1 MILPH
6 MKIKS
11 FTIANFQKFLKTYSS
26 TVKLAWQTNKKYFL
40 FITLAGALEGLLVYP
55 ELLITKNITD
65 NIIKGISSTDYTQ
78 PLRIIVFLTAITIIL
93 NQVQQLIY
101 DFADVYSNT
110 LSGLIKETININLSR
125 KINSLPVSQAEN
137 PEVRNTFQKVQDA
150 SGNAVW
156 AITTPLSTFPTIF
169 FGLISSSILIV
180 NFNFLII
187 VPAILFALPRIGFGI
202 RRTTAW
208 RAIRSKYSPMW
219 RVWGALDDFANKG
232 RYLYENKVLG
242 HVDLLLNRRLKM
254 TIQYFKVTEKHRL
267 KYSKLH
273 RVYSTPLILFENGI
287 KLYLYYLAMTK
298 IMTLGTAQATNSSI
312 SRFINFISRLI
323 RETSDLYQ
331 NYTFINDYEN
341 FINLADEESAGVPV
355 DNTLHTGLVFDKVW
369 FKYQSA
375 TDWNL
380 KNISFSINPTENTA
394 IVGEN
399 GAGKTTLIKLICRF
413 YKPQKGQI
421 TLNGK
426 DIYEYDLASYRHA
439 IAALFQDFAQYPFS
453 AKDNIHFGDVSK
465 KLRMKDIK
473 TAAKYTDMQ
482 HFIEKLPQ
490 KYNNPLDKEF
500 AKGIEPSKGQWQRIA
515 LSRTLYRNSHIVILD
530 EPTSNVD
537 PESEEK
543 IFDSVMKIDKDKM
556 IFLVSHR
563 FSTVRKA
570 DKILVIENGQLVE
583 EGNHSKLMKNKSRYF
598 DLFNLQAQSYK

>member
-1 MILPH
+1 

-11 FTIANFQKFLKTYSS
+11 LNLVNFKKFLKTYRS
-26 TVKLAWQTNKKYFL
+26 TVKLAWQTNKKYFF
-40 FITLAGALEGLLVYP
+40 FITIVGAIEGLLVYP

-65 NIIKGISSTDYTQ
+65 NIIRGISTSDYLE
-78 PLRIIVFLTAITIIL
+78 PLKTIFFLTAITIII
-93 NQVQQLIY
+93 NQIQQLIT

-110 LSGLIKETININLSR
+110 LSGLMKETININLSR

-137 PEVRNTFQKVQDA
+137 PEVRNTFQKVQEA

-169 FGLISSSILIV
+169 FGLVSSSVLIFS
-180 NFNFLII
+180 FNFLVMI
-187 VPAILFALPRIGFGI
+187 PAILFALPRINFGI
-202 RRTTAW
+202 KRTNAW
-208 RAIRSKYSPMW
+208 RAIRNKYSPVW

-232 RYLYENKVLG
+232 RYLYENKILN
-242 HVDLLLNRRLKM
+242 HVDLLLNRRLKL
-254 TIQYFKVTEKHRL
+254 TIQYFKETEKHRL
-267 KYSKLH
+267 KFSKLQ
-273 RVYSTPLILFENGI
+273 RLYSAPLILFENGT
-287 KLYLYYLAMTK
+287 KLYLFYLAMTK
-298 IMTLGTAQATNSSI
+298 IMSLGTAQATNSSI
-312 SRFINFISRLI
+312 TRFINYVSRLI

-331 NYTFINDYEN
+331 NFTFINDYEN
-341 FINLADEESAGVPV
+341 FTNLTNEESSGAIVSSKI
-355 DNTLHTGLVFDKVW
+355 DKGLVFKNVW

-375 TDWNL
+375 TDWNI
-380 KNISFSINPTENTA
+380 KNISFYISPTENTA

-421 TLNGK
+421 ILDGK
-426 DIYEYDLASYRHA
+426 DIYDYDLASYRRS
-439 IAALFQDFAQYPFS
+439 ISALFQDFAQYPFS

-465 KLRMKDIK
+465 KLKMKDIK
-473 TAAKYTDMQ
+473 MAAKHTDM
-482 HFIEKLPQ
+482 HNFIEKLPQ

-500 AKGIEPSKGQWQRIA
+500 AHGIEPSKGQWQRIA
-515 LSRTLYRNSHIVILD
+515 LSRTLYKDSHIIILD

-543 IFDSVMKIDKDKM
+543 IFDSVMKLDKDKM

-570 DKILVIENGQLVE
+570 DKILVIENGQLIE
-583 EGNHSKLMKNKSRYF
+583 EGDHKKLMKNKSRYF

>member
-1 MILPH
+1 
-6 MKIKS
+6 MKIKNLN
-11 FTIANFQKFLKTYSS
+11 IANFKKFLKTYKA
-26 TVKLAWQTNKKYFL
+26 TVNLAWKTNRKYFL
-40 FITLAGALEGLLVYP
+40 FITIAGAVEGLLVYP

-65 NIIKGISSTDYTQ
+65 NVIKGISTSEYIE
-78 PLRIIVFLTAITIIL
+78 PLKIVFFLTAITIII
-93 NQVQQLIY
+93 NQIQQLIS
-101 DFADVYSNT
+101 DFASVYSNT
-110 LSGLIKETININLSR
+110 LSGLMKETININLSR
-125 KINSLPVSQAEN
+125 KINTLPVPQAEN
-137 PEVRNTFQKVQDA
+137 PEVRNTFQKVQEA

-156 AITTPLSTFPTIF
+156 AITTPLSTFPTIL
-169 FGLISSSILIV
+169 FGLISSSVLIFK
-180 NFNFLII
+180 FNFLVMI
-187 VPAILFALPRIGFGI
+187 PAIIFALPRISFGI
-202 RRTTAW
+202 KRTTAW
-208 RAIRSKYSPMW
+208 RAIRNKYSPMW

-232 RYLYENKVLG
+232 RYLYENKILG
-242 HVDLLLNRRLKM
+242 HVNLLLNRRLKM
-254 TIQYFKVTEKHRL
+254 TIQYFKDIEKHRL
-267 KYSKLH
+267 KFSKLQ
-273 RVYSTPLILFENGI
+273 RVYSAPLILFENGT
-287 KLYLYYLAMTK
+287 KLYLFYLAMTK
-298 IMTLGTAQATNSSI
+298 IMSLGTAQATNSSI
-312 SRFINFISRLI
+312 TRFINYISRLI

-341 FINLADEESAGVPV
+341 FINLADEDSAGLSV
-355 DNTLHTGLVFDKVW
+355 DSEIKSGLIFKDVW

-380 KNISFSINPTENTA
+380 KNISFKISPTENTA

-426 DIYEYDLASYRHA
+426 DIHEYDLASYRHA

-465 KLRMKDIK
+465 KLKMKDIK
-473 TAAKYTDMQ
+473 ASAKYTDMQ

-543 IFDSVMKIDKDKM
+543 IFDSVMKLDKDKM

-570 DKILVIENGQLVE
+570 DKILVMEKGQLIE
-583 EGNHSKLMKNKSRYF
+583 EGNHNQLMKNKSRYF
-598 DLFNLQAQSYK
+598 ELFSLQAQSYK

>member
-1 MILPH
+1 

-11 FTIANFQKFLKTYSS
+11 INITNFKKFFKTYKS

-40 FITLAGALEGLLVYP
+40 FITLAGAIEGLLVYP

-65 NIIKGISSTDYTQ
+65 NVIQGISTSEYFE
-78 PLRIIVFLTAITIIL
+78 PLKVILFLTAITIII
-93 NQVQQLIY
+93 NQIQQLIS

-110 LSGLIKETININLSR
+110 LSGLIKETININISR
-125 KINSLPVSQAEN
+125 KINSLPVPQAEN
-137 PEVRNTFQKVQDA
+137 PEVRNTFQKVQEA

-156 AITTPLSTFPTIF
+156 AITTPLSTFPTIL
-169 FGLISSSILIV
+169 FGLTSSSILI
-180 NFNFLII
+180 FNFSFLVM
-187 VPAILFALPRIGFGI
+187 VPAIIFALPRINFGI
-202 RRTTAW
+202 RRTNAW

-232 RYLYENKVLG
+232 RYLYENKILN
-242 HVDLLLNRRLKM
+242 HVDLLLNRRLKL
-254 TIQYFKVTEKHRL
+254 TIQYFKETEKHRL
-267 KYSKLH
+267 KFSKLQ
-273 RVYSTPLILFENGI
+273 RIYSAPLILFENGT
-287 KLYLYYLAMTK
+287 KLYLFYLAMTK

-312 SRFINFISRLI
+312 NRFINYISRLV

-341 FINLADEESAGVPV
+341 FINLANEESSGQPV
-355 DNTLHTGLVFDKVW
+355 DQKMETGLIFKNVW
-369 FKYQSA
+369 FKYQNA

-380 KNISFSINPTENTA
+380 KNISFVVGPTENIA

-421 TLNGK
+421 LLNGK
-426 DIYEYDLASYRHA
+426 NIYDYNLVSYRKA
-439 IAALFQDFAQYPFS
+439 ISALFQDFAQYPFS
-453 AKDNIHFGDVSK
+453 AKDNIHFGDVKK
-465 KLRMKDIK
+465 KLKLKDIK
-473 TAAKYTDMQ
+473 RAAKHTNMH
-482 HFIEKLPQ
+482 HFLEKLPL

-543 IFDSVMKIDKDKM
+543 IFESVMELDKDKM
-556 IFLVSHR
+556 IFLISHR

-570 DKILVIENGQLVE
+570 DKILVIENGQLIE
-583 EGNHSKLMKNKSRYF
+583 EGGHHKLIKNKSLYSK
-598 DLFNLQAQSYK
+598 LFNLQAQSYK

>member
-1 MILPH
+1 

-11 FTIANFQKFLKTYSS
+11 FTIANFKKFLKTYKS
-26 TVKLAWQTNKKYFL
+26 TIKLAWQTNKKYFL
-40 FITLAGALEGLLVYP
+40 FVTFAGAIEGLLVYP

-65 NIIKGISSTDYTQ
+65 NVIKGISTSDYQ
-78 PLRIIVFLTAITIIL
+78 EPLKVVLFLTAITIII
-93 NQVQQLIY
+93 NQIQQLIT

-110 LSGLIKETININLSR
+110 LSGLMKETININISR
-125 KINSLPVSQAEN
+125 KINSLPVPQAEN

-169 FGLISSSILIV
+169 FGLVSSSILIFE
-180 NFNFLII
+180 FNFLVM
-187 VPAILFALPRIGFGI
+187 VPAILFALPRINFGI
-202 RRTTAW
+202 RRTAAW
-208 RAIRSKYSPMW
+208 RAIRNKYSPMW

-232 RYLYENKVLG
+232 RYLYENKILD
-242 HVDLLLNRRLKM
+242 HVDLLLNRRLKL
-254 TIQYFKVTEKHRL
+254 TIQYFKDTEKHKL
-267 KYSKLH
+267 KFSKLQ
-273 RVYSTPLILFENGI
+273 RVYSAPLILFENGT
-287 KLYLYYLAMTK
+287 KLYLFYLAMTK
-298 IMTLGTAQATNSSI
+298 AMSLGTAQATNSSI
-312 SRFINFISRLI
+312 NRFINYISRLI

-341 FINLADEESAGVPV
+341 FINLSDENNKGELVSPKIES
-355 DNTLHTGLVFDKVW
+355 GLVFKNVW

-380 KNISFSINPTENTA
+380 KNISFTINPTENTA

-413 YKPQKGQI
+413 YKPQRGQI
-421 TLNGK
+421 LLNGK
-426 DIYEYDLASYRHA
+426 DIYEYDLASYRKA
-439 IAALFQDFAQYPFS
+439 ISALFQDFAQYPFS

-465 KLRMKDIK
+465 KMKIKDIK
-473 TAAKYTDMQ
+473 KAAKYTDM
-482 HFIEKLPQ
+482 HNFIEKLPL

-500 AKGIEPSKGQWQRIA
+500 SKGIEPSKGQWQRIA
-515 LSRTLYRNSHIVILD
+515 LSRTLYRDSHIVILD

-543 IFDSVMKIDKDKM
+543 IFDSVMEIDKDKM

-570 DKILVIENGQLVE
+570 NKILVIENGTLLEV
-583 EGNHSKLMKNKSRYF
+583 GNHNQLMKNKSRYYE
-598 DLFNLQAQSYK
+598 LFKLQAQSYK